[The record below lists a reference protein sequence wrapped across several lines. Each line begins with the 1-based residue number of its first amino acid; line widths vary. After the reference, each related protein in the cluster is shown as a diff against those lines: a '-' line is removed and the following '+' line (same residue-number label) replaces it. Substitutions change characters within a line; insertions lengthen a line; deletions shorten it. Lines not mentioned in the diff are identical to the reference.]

1 MVALTGR
8 RVPNGRYDSKH
19 LSFRIGR
26 CPPPDMDQLEACSVK
41 VGSPNLTCE
50 RGVRLGLSKPVL
62 RLAGVVAEVG
72 GAQAA
77 DVEGEA
83 PPAALLVEQLTVS
96 LVQLLVA
103 PEPRYLQGS
112 GMSSSGITYS
122 AHCLYGHHLHE
133 YIQAGPYLYEWFER

>member
-1 MVALTGR
+1 
-8 RVPNGRYDSKH
+8 
-19 LSFRIGR
+19 
-26 CPPPDMDQLEACSVK
+26 MDQLEACSVK
-41 VGSPNLTCE
+41 VGSPTLTCE

-112 GMSSSGITYS
+112 GMSSSGITCISTSIFRQGHTYTNGLS
-122 AHCLYGHHLHE
+122 GKFELHCNFLTPSPPC
-133 YIQAGPYLYEWFER
+133 YIHRVGGWCHQKADKWNKIS

>member
-1 MVALTGR
+1 M
-8 RVPNGRYDSKH
+8 
-19 LSFRIGR
+19 
-26 CPPPDMDQLEACSVK
+26 
-41 VGSPNLTCE
+41 
-50 RGVRLGLSKPVL
+50 RLGLSEPVL

-112 GMSSSGITYS
+112 GMSSSGITCISTSIFRQGHTYTNGLSGKFELHCNFLTPSPLVTYTGWGDGVTKKQTNGTKS
-122 AHCLYGHHLHE
+122 AEFCM
-133 YIQAGPYLYEWFER
+133 